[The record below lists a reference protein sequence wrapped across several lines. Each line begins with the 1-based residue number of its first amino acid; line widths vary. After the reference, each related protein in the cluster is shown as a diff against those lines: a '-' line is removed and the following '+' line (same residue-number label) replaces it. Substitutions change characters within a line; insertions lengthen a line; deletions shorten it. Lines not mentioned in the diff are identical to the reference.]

1 MNKDNISQIL
11 LNRAFPDTG
20 KHLEMIET
28 HISWVILSDHF
39 AFKIKKPVK
48 YSFLDF
54 STPALRRKYCYNE
67 LALNRRLS
75 PEIYLGVDEIRSDGK
90 ETAIGEGPGEVIDY
104 AVRMKRLRTNA
115 RMDLM
120 LIRKKVKRDHV
131 DRIARI
137 LVDFHQTTEII
148 HKKINREKILEDF
161 NDLQSVK
168 PFLREKLGNVA
179 VNLIDRSVE
188 CAGKFV
194 HRFGEL
200 MQLRSDQGFVRD
212 GHGDLHTGNIFL
224 LSRPV
229 IFDCI
234 EFNDDFRQIDVLD
247 EIAFLCMDLERF
259 GRRDLSH
266 AFLEK
271 YLSETR
277 VLRNEA
283 EGRLFLFFKL
293 YRANVKAKI
302 QAIKAQNASSERAV
316 KKHLV
321 SADIYLHLMSDYLS
335 VL

>member
-1 MNKDNISQIL
+1 MNRDDITQIL
-11 LNRAFPDTG
+11 LNKAFPDTG
-20 KHLEMIET
+20 EHLEMIET
-28 HISWVILSDHF
+28 HISWVILSDHY

-54 STPALRRKYCYNE
+54 STQELRRKYCYSE
-67 LALNRRLS
+67 VALNSRLS
-75 PEIYLGVDEIRSDGK
+75 PDIYLGVIEIRSDGK
-90 ETAIGEGPGEVIDY
+90 RVTIGDGPGEIIDY
-104 AVRMKRLRTNA
+104 AVQMKRVRTNA

-137 LVDFHQTTEII
+137 LVDFHQTTEVI
-148 HKKINREKILEDF
+148 HKKIEKEKIIEDF

-168 PFLREKLGNVA
+168 LFLREKLGNVA
-179 VNLIDRSVE
+179 VNLIDRSLE

-194 HRFGEL
+194 HRFGDL
-200 MQLRSDQGFVRD
+200 MQRRSCRPHAHFNQGFVRD

-247 EIAFLCMDLERF
+247 EAAFLCMDLERF

-271 YLSETR
+271 YLAETH

-283 EGRLFLFFKL
+283 EGRLFLFF
-293 YRANVKAKI
+293 NSS
-302 QAIKAQNASSERAV
+302 AISGRLLSSSR
-316 KKHLV
+316 
-321 SADIYLHLMSDYLS
+321 
-335 VL
+335 

>member
-1 MNKDNISQIL
+1 MNKDEISQIL
-11 LNRAFPDTG
+11 LNQAFPDTG

-54 STPALRRKYCYNE
+54 STQELRRKYCYNE
-67 LALNRRLS
+67 LALNSRLS
-75 PEIYLGVDEIRSDGK
+75 PDIYLGVIEIRSDG
-90 ETAIGEGPGEVIDY
+90 ERVTIGDGPGEVIDY
-104 AVRMKRLRTNA
+104 AVQMKRVRTNA

-137 LVDFHQTTEII
+137 LVDFHQTTDVI
-148 HKKINREKILEDF
+148 HKKIEKENIVGDF
-161 NDLQSVK
+161 NDLQNVK

-179 VNLIDRSVE
+179 VNLIDRSLE
-188 CAGKFV
+188 CAGKFI
-194 HRFGEL
+194 HRYGDL

-247 EIAFLCMDLERF
+247 EVAFLCMDLERF

-271 YLSETR
+271 YLAETH

-302 QAIKAQNASSERAV
+302 QAIKAQNASTERAM

-321 SADIYLHLMSDYLS
+321 SADIYLHLMADYLA